1 MLDVLLATLKKEV
14 REALRDKRTLFLTI
28 LMPLVFYPAMIALTG
43 WMTVQQQASEKT
55 RVITVGFSGITSLT
69 PVDQTENVLWI
80 NVSKEA
86 DPSVLLS
93 KEGYDVI
100 ANFLPEADDGRS
112 TVKLH
117 YLGTAAGEA
126 TLSRVR
132 ILIRDL
138 EDHIVEQRLE
148 KKGLDKSYID
158 PFELEVTDHATTRIS
173 AGSKFGGI
181 GAYFLVFLA
190 FTGCMAVAVDTA
202 AGEKERGTL
211 EAILATPAR
220 FLSVAGGKLIYVSCM
235 GMLSVLATIGGI
247 GLLIV
252 LGSYVAT
259 GEVGGLTWPSV
270 FAAMFL
276 MVLVV
281 LLFASLLYGSSI
293 LSRSTKEAHLK
304 AALMMLVTA
313 MVLIY
318 CTLPGVPTEGT
329 MMYVPVLNVALALR
343 AIWEGLLTPTQ
354 YLGVAGMTLGLAV
367 MILLSVSWLVRR
379 NPEKALL
386 K

>member
-1 MLDVLLATLKKEV
+1 MKKEV

-343 AIWEGLLTPTQ
+343 AIWEGLLTPAQ

>member
-1 MLDVLLATLKKEV
+1 MKKEV

>member
-343 AIWEGLLTPTQ
+343 AIWEGLLTPAQ